1 MTEIEKC
8 HWSVRIWFS
17 MIRTLQQL
25 NHEYR
30 DFPRL
35 PLRSGL
41 KPTVMFAG
49 AKQIR
54 SEAEST
60 RQDLAKTPGLGD
72 YNVAGNIRVTSLIK
86 PPGF

>member
-17 MIRTLQQL
+17 MIRMLQQV

-41 KPTVMFAG
+41 KPAVMFAG

-54 SEAEST
+54 LEAEST
-60 RQDLAKTPGLGD
+60 RQDHAKTLGLGGTT
-72 YNVAGNIRVTSLIK
+72 YLAT
-86 PPGF
+86 

>member
-8 HWSVRIWFS
+8 HWSVKIWFS

-35 PLRSGL
+35 PLRSG
-41 KPTVMFAG
+41 FAG

-54 SEAEST
+54 LEAEST
-60 RQDLAKTPGLGD
+60 RQDLAKTPSLGD
-72 YNVAGNIRVTSLIK
+72 YNIHVPGNIRVTSLIK